1 MGFLSFLS
9 GKFIWVYLFIFFGK
23 ILDVSIATVRMV
35 LINRGERTKGS
46 IIALFEVALWVI
58 VTGTVLTGFTE
69 DVWKVVLYCV
79 AFALGNY
86 VGSRLEA
93 KLAFGLSTIQVI
105 ADRSDYQSVSET
117 LRKNNLAVTEINGK
131 GKEGD
136 KKILLIHLKRSR
148 IAEAVKLVNQANEKC
163 VITVTDLR
171 VVRGGFIKK

>member
-1 MGFLSFLS
+1 MDILNFLKGDSV
-9 GKFIWVYLFIFFGK
+9 WVYLFIFFGK
-23 ILDVSIATVRMV
+23 IIEVSMATLRIV
-35 LINRGERTKGS
+35 LINRGEREKGS

-58 VTGTVLTGFTE
+58 VTGTVLAGFTE
-69 DVWKVVLYCV
+69 DILKVVLYCV

-86 VGSRLEA
+86 LGSRLEA

-105 ADRSDYQSVSET
+105 ADRADYQSVSEI
-117 LRKNNLAVTEINGK
+117 LRQNNLAVTEINGK

-148 IAEAVKLVNQANEKC
+148 IPATVKLVNQTNPKC
-163 VITVTDLR
+163 VIAVSDLR